1 MKIKGLGKANYILKP
16 GGTLGDLYSN
26 SDLKRD
32 DDGYVFVDDTGN
44 VSVVD
49 NLDDM
54 KLGSVLPDYNLA
66 WRNAF
71 EYKGLRLSTV
81 IAARIGGIVYSATRA
96 YMDQFGVSEAT
107 AAARDAGGVL
117 VNGRSMVN
125 PQSYYTVISAQSGV
139 PQYYTYSATNVRLQE
154 LSLSYTLPSKWFRDK
169 MRLTVSLVGRNLCMI
184 YNKAPFDPESVA
196 TTEAFYQGIDYFML
210 PSTRNLG
217 FSVKLSF

>member
-1 MKIKGLGKANYILKP
+1 
-16 GGTLGDLYSN
+16 
-26 SDLKRD
+26 
-32 DDGYVFVDDTGN
+32 
-44 VSVVD
+44 
-49 NLDDM
+49 M

-71 EYKGLRLSTV
+71 EYKGLRLNTV
-81 IAARIGGIVYSATRA
+81 VTARIGGIVYSATRA

-117 VNGRSMVN
+117 VNSRSMVN

-169 MRLTVSLVGRNLCMI
+169 MRMTVAFVGRNLWMI

-196 TTEAFYQGIDYFML
+196 TTDAFYQGIDYFML

-217 FSVKLSF
+217 FSVKFSF